1 MSEKK
6 KTAYINPKIIRP
18 QGGSRGK
25 GQQVHINPNFVGKSP
40 ALPASSQ
47 GAGQRSLPPIPPPR
61 EEPAPP
67 SRGGGGHS
75 KMHINPKSKIHVNP
89 TFVVDKAKARAY
101 DEAVK
106 KAVHTQP
113 GECK

>member
-6 KTAYINPKIIRP
+6 KTAYINPKIIRGP
-18 QGGSRGK
+18 QGQGSWGK
-25 GQQVHINPNFVGKSP
+25 GQVHINPNFVGKSTQ
-40 ALPASSQ
+40 LPSQ
-47 GAGQRSLPPIPPPR
+47 AGGQAPQQRSLPPIPPG
-61 EEPAPP
+61 EEPPP
-67 SRGGGGHS
+67 SRGGH

-101 DEAVK
+101 DDAVK

-113 GECK
+113 GEK

>member
-6 KTAYINPKIIRP
+6 KTAYINPKIIP
-18 QGGSRGK
+18 QGK
-25 GQQVHINPNFVGKSP
+25 GQVHINPNFVGKST
-40 ALPASSQ
+40 
-47 GAGQRSLPPIPPPR
+47 LPPGTHVNPSQAGRPHPIRPR
-61 EEPAPP
+61 GEEPAAATPP
-67 SRGGGGHS
+67 PN

-101 DEAVK
+101 DDAVK

-113 GECK
+113 GEYFIE